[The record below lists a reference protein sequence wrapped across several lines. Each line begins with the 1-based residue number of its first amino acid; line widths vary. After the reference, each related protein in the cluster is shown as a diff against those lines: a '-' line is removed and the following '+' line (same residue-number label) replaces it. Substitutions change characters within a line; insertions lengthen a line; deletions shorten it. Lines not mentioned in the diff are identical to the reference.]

1 MHLGWD
7 GRHSGTIEAADDAK
21 TASRPR
27 NSSCEL
33 DADS

>member
-1 MHLGWD
+1 MHLGSD
-7 GRHSGTIEAADDAK
+7 GRHSGTIETADDAK

-27 NSSCEL
+27 NSACNL